1 MTLKYK
7 HSLNNIKMERTT
19 SQKIRLGLF
28 VIIGLLVFILA
39 VYFIGDKQKMFGK
52 TNHLEALFNNVNG
65 LQLGNNV
72 RYSGIS
78 VGTVR
83 GIEMVNDTTIRVDMI
98 IDKAIFPYIKKDAV
112 ATISSDGLVG
122 NMIISIIPG
131 KGNEPSVEPGD
142 EISSTNKIRTEDM
155 LNTLNVTNKNAAKL
169 TTNLL
174 KITNEI
180 IKGKGTL
187 GSLINDTII
196 SKDLR
201 ETMHYLKLTTK
212 GTSETVTKIN
222 QLVTSLDKSDNVIGV
237 IKDPAVANKIKN
249 MVTNLDQSTIE
260 LNKAI
265 TDIDA
270 TILNIKDGKGAI
282 NYLSSNPELVQK
294 IDSTMTNINE
304 ASAKLNQN
312 MEALKHNFLFK
323 GYFKKQEK
331 EKAKAA
337 KAEENKK

>member
-1 MTLKYK
+1 
-7 HSLNNIKMERTT
+7 MERTT

-28 VIIGLLVFILA
+28 VIIGLLIFILA
-39 VYFIGDKQKMFGK
+39 VYLIGDKQKMFGK
-52 TNHLEALFNNVNG
+52 TNHLEAVFNNVNG
-65 LQLGNNV
+65 LQLGNSV

-83 GIEMVNDTTIRVDMI
+83 GIEMINDTVIRVDMI
-98 IDKAIFPYIKKDAV
+98 IDKAIFPYIKQDAV

-122 NMIISIIPG
+122 NMIINIIPG
-131 KGNEPSVEPGD
+131 KGNQPSVEPGD
-142 EISSTNKIRTEDM
+142 EISSINKIRTEDM

-187 GSLINDTII
+187 GSLINDTVIA
-196 SKDLR
+196 KDLG
-201 ETMHYLKLTTK
+201 ETMRYLKLTTK

-222 QLVTSLDKSDNVIGV
+222 KMVTSLDKSDNVIGV

-249 MVTNLDQSTIE
+249 MVTNLDQSTIA

-265 TDIDA
+265 TDLDA
-270 TILNIKDGKGAI
+270 TILNIKEGKGAI
-282 NYLSSNPELVQK
+282 NYLSNDPELVQK

-304 ASAKLNQN
+304 ASIKLNEDL
-312 MEALKHNFLFK
+312 EAMKHNFLLR

-331 EKAKAA
+331 EKAK
-337 KAEENKK
+337 ENKK

>member
-1 MTLKYK
+1 
-7 HSLNNIKMERTT
+7 MEKTT

-28 VIIGLLVFILA
+28 VIIGLLIFILA
-39 VYFIGDKQKMFGK
+39 IYFIGDKEKMFGK
-52 TNHLEALFNNVNG
+52 TNHLKTVFNNVNG
-65 LQLGNNV
+65 LQLGNSV

-83 GIEMVNDTTIRVDMI
+83 GIEMINDTSIRVDMI

-131 KGNEPSVEPGD
+131 KGNESSVDPGD
-142 EISSTNKIRTEDM
+142 EISSNNRIRTEDM
-155 LNTLNVTNKNAAKL
+155 MNTLNVTNENAAKL
-169 TTNLL
+169 TANLL

-180 IKGKGTL
+180 IEGKGTL
-187 GSLINDTII
+187 GLLLNDTLM

-201 ETMHYLKLTTK
+201 ETMRYLKSTTK
-212 GTSETVTKIN
+212 KTSETVTKID
-222 QLVTSLDKSDNVIGV
+222 QLVTSLDKSDNTIGV
-237 IKDPAVANKIKN
+237 IKDPVVANKIKN

-260 LNKAI
+260 LNKVI
-265 TDIDA
+265 SHLDA
-270 TILNIKDGKGAI
+270 TILNLKEGKGTI
-282 NYLSSNPELVQK
+282 NYLSNNPELVQK
-294 IDSTMTNINE
+294 IDSTMTNIND
-304 ASAKLNQN
+304 ASFKLNQN
-312 MEALKHNFLFK
+312 MEALKHNFLFR

-337 KAEENKK
+337 KK